1 MEMKME
7 ENNKFYL
14 DLLSLQSEMSY
25 REYSISTQTTY
36 KRIVKEF
43 LETTNKEVIDV
54 KKEDV
59 IRYLDS
65 KLMTLSVNTVLVEL
79 NGLSFFFEE
88 ILGLNITENIRKYKR
103 VFKTKDFI
111 TIEQFNILVASVPER
126 ERLTYLVLKELGLF
140 FKEIV
145 KIKVEDIDYQ
155 NVTIL
160 GRRVSK
166 DLIRDLLGYA
176 EKHELE
182 SEIFPLDLSTLWY
195 WNKVNTKKY
204 LGRVCSL
211 DDMKHSIAL
220 ELYIKQGKEEEAVE
234 YLRLKNIYSLRQ
246 YYKRAGYQYFNY

>member
-1 MEMKME
+1 ME

-25 REYSISTQTTY
+25 RDYSTATQGTY

-59 IRYLDS
+59 IRYLDN

-79 NGLSFFFEE
+79 NALEFFFEE
-88 ILGLNITENIRKYKR
+88 ILGLNITENIKKYKR

-111 TIEQFNILVASVPER
+111 TIEQFNILTASVPER
-126 ERLTYLVLKELGLF
+126 ERLMYLVLKELGLF
-140 FKEIV
+140 FREIV
-145 KIKVEDIDYQ
+145 KIKVEDIAYPTS
-155 NVTIL
+155 TIL
-160 GRRVSK
+160 GRKVSK
-166 DLIRDLLGYA
+166 ELIKKLLGYA

-182 SEIFPLDLSTLWY
+182 KEIFPFDLTTLWKS
-195 WNKVNTKKY
+195 NKLNTKKY

-220 ELYIKQGKEEEAVE
+220 ELYIKQGKEEEAIE
-234 YLRLKNIYSLRQ
+234 YLRVKNQYSVRQ